1 MIVRQPGPVPGT
13 DEVVEQLWAIA
24 EDLGDMALE
33 RLRLAVGASRSG
45 RVGSKAG
52 TRDAVESVDDV
63 ATGTAPGEAP
73 DTLAAEERRLTR
85 ARRAVERAATLLGG
99 GEHDES
105 AG

>member
-1 MIVRQPGPVPGT
+1 MRQQGPVPGT
-13 DEVVEQLWAIA
+13 DEVVEQLRAIA

-45 RVGSKAG
+45 REGDRAG
-52 TRDAVESVDDV
+52 TRDSDQSVEEVDGGTV
-63 ATGTAPGEAP
+63 AGEEP

-99 GEHDES
+99 GEGDES
-105 AG
+105 SW